1 MELHMLLVGKSF
13 CNVVHNNDMLTIFRW
28 ESRKNNTEGVAD
40 EYLCHACYI
49 PKEDWQNAL
58 PQGYEDVKNMRE
70 LRARKKKLDGSNQ
83 GSQSVIP
90 TKSK

>member
-1 MELHMLLVGKSF
+1 MLST
-13 CNVVHNNDMLTIFRW
+13 NVMLIMSRW
-28 ESRKNNTEGVAD
+28 ESRKNSTEGGAD

-49 PKEDWQNAL
+49 PKQDWQHAL

-70 LRARKKKLDGSNQ
+70 LRARKKKLDGSSQ

-90 TKSK
+90 TISK

>member
-1 MELHMLLVGKSF
+1 MSCTCYWLERAFAMLST
-13 CNVVHNNDMLTIFRW
+13 NVILTMSRW

-49 PKEDWQNAL
+49 PKEDWKNSL
-58 PQGYEDVKNMRE
+58 PQGYEDVKNMTE
-70 LRARKKKLDGSNQ
+70 LRARKKKLDGSSQ

-90 TKSK
+90 AISK